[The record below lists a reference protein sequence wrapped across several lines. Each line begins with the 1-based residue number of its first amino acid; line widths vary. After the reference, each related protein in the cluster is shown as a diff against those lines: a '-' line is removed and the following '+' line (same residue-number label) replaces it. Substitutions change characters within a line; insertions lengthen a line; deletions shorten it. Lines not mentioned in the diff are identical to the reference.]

1 MNTMHLAFVKS
12 IGEGIAQGYSINW
25 ESWTEK
31 ETNKILKDT
40 QFSIKFYEK
49 MFNEFDID
57 NAEHTMEMFE
67 DVLENLVSGYTLLS
81 ILNRK
86 KAVDELLASV

>member
-12 IGEGIAQGYSINW
+12 IGEGIAQEYSINW

>member
-1 MNTMHLAFVKS
+1 
-12 IGEGIAQGYSINW
+12 
-25 ESWTEK
+25 
-31 ETNKILKDT
+31 
-40 QFSIKFYEK
+40 

>member
-31 ETNKILKDT
+31 ETNRILKDT

-67 DVLENLVSGYTLLS
+67 DVVSGYTLLS